1 MFKVGIIGFGKI
13 GQLRARLVESHP
25 NLLLDSISDIVD
37 NRNDQFSR
45 IPLFS
50 NYQDVLARNPD
61 IIFVCSSNDMLAV
74 ATIAALD
81 KGCHVFSEKPP
92 GRTVEEVK
100 AIITAEK
107 RNPDCNL
114 KFGFNH
120 RYHDSVIQAQKLV
133 DGNRLGK
140 ILAVRGIYG
149 KSGAADY
156 ENQWRNR
163 RAVSGGGILLDQ
175 GIHMLYLMLLFC
187 SSFNE
192 IYSFVDH
199 LFWNIDVEDN
209 VFAILRNKDR
219 QVGMLMSSAT
229 QWKHTFHLD
238 IILEEGYLSLKGI
251 LSNSMSYGRESLVVA
266 RKSFD
271 PSKIGK
277 PDEQTYYF
285 DNDFSWEKEI
295 EEFMDCVVNN
305 KPVRIGTS
313 EQALRVM
320 ELIERIYRADE
331 TWSARYLE
339 N

>member
-13 GQLRARLVESHP
+13 GQLRARLVELHP
-25 NLLLDSISDIVD
+25 DLQLDSISDIVD
-37 NRNDQFSR
+37 DRNVEYSR
-45 IPLFS
+45 LPLFS
-50 NYQDVLARNPD
+50 KYQDVLARNPD
-61 IIFVCSSNDMLAV
+61 IIFVCCSNDMLAE

-81 KGCHVFSEKPP
+81 RGCHVFSEKPP

-100 AIITAEK
+100 AIIAAEK
-107 RNPDCNL
+107 RNPNCNL

-120 RYHDSVIQAQKLV
+120 RYHDSVIQAKKLV
-133 DGNRLGK
+133 EGNRLGK

-149 KSGAADY
+149 KSGAVDY

-175 GIHMLYLMLLFC
+175 GIHMLDLMLLFC
-187 SSFNE
+187 SSFKE

-229 QWKHTFHLD
+229 QWKHIFHLD
-238 IILEEGYLSLKGI
+238 ITLEEGYLSLKGI

-285 DNDFSWEKEI
+285 DKDLSWEKEI
-295 EEFMDCVVNN
+295 EEFVDCIKN
-305 KPVRIGTS
+305 KKSTQIGS
-313 EQALRVM
+313 SGDALRVM
-320 ELIERIYRADE
+320 ELIDQIYRADRN
-331 TWSARYLE
+331 WSARYLE